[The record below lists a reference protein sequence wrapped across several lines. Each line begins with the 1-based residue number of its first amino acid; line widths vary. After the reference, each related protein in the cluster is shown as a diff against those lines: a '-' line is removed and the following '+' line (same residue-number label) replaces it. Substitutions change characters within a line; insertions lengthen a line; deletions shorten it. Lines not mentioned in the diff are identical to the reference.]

1 MFRRSLLA
9 LPALVLPARAQATAR
24 VALLHMNDFHSRHRP
39 VAANST
45 DCREG
50 QDCFGGSARLAA
62 GFAQERARLDGRA
75 HLLLD
80 AGDQFMG
87 SLFYSH
93 HRGLAEAAVQNAI
106 GTSAMALGNH
116 EFDHGPAT
124 LARYAAAVPF
134 PLLSANLDTTDEPLL
149 HGRITA
155 RAEFRLGG
163 ARVVVVGLTTPDT
176 PGISS
181 PGPRL
186 RFRDAEE
193 AAERA
198 IWEARRDGP
207 CTVVV
212 LSHLGLG
219 ADRRL
224 AEAVRGIDVI
234 VGGHSHTLLG
244 NGLPGAAGPY
254 PVAAGGAR
262 IVQAG
267 AHGRWIGRLDLDL
280 GADGRV
286 LAAAGNT
293 RVLGADVPEDPA
305 VAALVARLA
314 EPLDEL
320 RRRPVATL
328 PRALDNAGCGRAA
341 CELGEMVAE
350 ALRRSFNDAQIGFM
364 NAGGIRTGLPAGS
377 VTWGDVLTMLP
388 FQNSAS
394 RMVLR
399 GHVLRE
405 AVEAGISRL
414 PSAAGRFPQVSG
426 MRFSPGPPLVIEV
439 RQGDAWQPLDPDRAY
454 VVATNNFLR
463 AGGDGYTMF
472 RDAALEAYDLGQ
484 SLEEA
489 LVTLL
494 GR

>member
-1 MFRRSLLA
+1 MLRRSLLA
-9 LPALVLPARAQATAR
+9 LPALVLPARAQPAAR

-50 QDCFGGSARLAA
+50 QACFGGSARLSNAL
-62 GFAQERARLDGRA
+62 AQERAPADGRA
-75 HLLLD
+75 SLLLD

-87 SLFYSH
+87 SLFYAH

-106 GTSAMALGNH
+106 GTAAMALGNH
-116 EFDHGPAT
+116 EFDHGPET

-134 PLLSANLDTTDEPLL
+134 PLLSANLDTTDEALL

-163 ARVVVVGLTTPDT
+163 ARIVVVGLTTPDT
-176 PGISS
+176 PVISS

-186 RFRDAEE
+186 RFRDPAE
-193 AAERA
+193 AADRA
-198 IWEARRDGP
+198 IWQARREGP

-234 VGGHSHTLLG
+234 IGGHSHTLLG
-244 NGLPGAAGPY
+244 NGLDGAAGPY
-254 PVAAGGAR
+254 PVEAGAAR

-267 AHGRWIGRLDLDL
+267 AHGRWIGRLELDL

-286 LAAAGNT
+286 LAHGGNA

-305 VAALVARLA
+305 VAALIARLA
-314 EPLDEL
+314 EPLEEL

-328 PRALDNAGCGRAA
+328 PRALDNAGCGSAA
-341 CELGEMVAE
+341 CEIGELVAE
-350 ALRRSFNDAQIGFM
+350 ALRRSFSDAEIGFM
-364 NAGGIRTGLPAGS
+364 NAGGIRAGLPAGV

-388 FQNSAS
+388 FQNTVS

-399 GHVLRE
+399 GAVLRE
-405 AVEAGISRL
+405 AVESGIARL
-414 PSAAGRFPQVSG
+414 PAAAGRFPQVSG

-439 RQGDAWQPLDPDRAY
+439 RHGDTWRPLDPERAY

-463 AGGDGYTMF
+463 GGGDGYAMF
-472 RDAALEAYDLGQ
+472 RDAALEAYDQGP

-489 LVTLL
+489 MVSLL
-494 GR
+494 QR